1 MPGCLGPKKDEW
13 AAVLSDLGYLSV
25 KFSQEFRKG
34 KHSLQSRLGAG
45 VGGFLGPSR
54 MEIKG

>member
-45 VGGFLGPSR
+45 VGVS
-54 MEIKG
+54 